1 MVAKPHS
8 PTVGP
13 GALAWQASNF
23 AALQQYLGE
32 KKYLLGLLDSLFTV
46 ERDLYRPSD
55 ISIYE
60 VFLPLTPS
68 FFPIPPFPLTLTFH
82 TTTDTLLTDEAKLQS
97 KLLNPIGGQ

>member
-46 ERDLYRPSD
+46 ERDLFRPCD
-55 ISIYE
+55 ISIYIK
-60 VFLPLTPS
+60 FFFPSLPL
-68 FFPIPPFPLTLTFH
+68 FFPYFLFLS
-82 TTTDTLLTDEAKLQS
+82 L
-97 KLLNPIGGQ
+97 